1 MMMTEPQM
9 QLATV
14 TQALQNAD
22 VYLRGVD
29 TFLKQIDMRLQAGE
43 AERVRKQ
50 TQHDAEITNIVNTM
64 HEKTQQYF
72 TQWEQVSNVDPTS
85 SLR

>member
-1 MMMTEPQM
+1 MMMTDPQM
-9 QLATV
+9 QLAGI

-29 TFLKQIDMRLQAGE
+29 TFLKQVDMRVQAGE
-43 AERVRKQ
+43 ADRVRKQ
-50 TQHDAEITNIVNTM
+50 TEHDEEITKIVNTM

-72 TQWEQVSNVDPTS
+72 TQWEQLSGSD
-85 SLR
+85 R

>member
-1 MMMTEPQM
+1 MITDPQT
-9 QLATV
+9 QLATI

-29 TFLKQIDMRLQAGE
+29 SFLKQVDMRVRASEVG
-43 AERVRKQ
+43 RVLKQ
-50 TQHDAEITNIVNTM
+50 TQNDTEITKIVDNM

-72 TQWEQVSNVDPTS
+72 TQWEQVTGT
-85 SLR
+85 RQ